1 MLLSHFFV
9 SRSAGWGITDL
20 RIQGGNPTIPFK
32 RISTCE
38 EFENCSPLT
47 SLSCFTVI
55 VSPSFE
61 FFTCPDTWPCLVR
74 LIHWHHVGVCV
85 VKGSWYEGG
94 GHYWRA
100 LLWRFHSHWWTHWH
114 HQGACSVV
122 QGATAAASCTFDSS
136 QVTVTKP
143 RSDFLTHIKFSRAA
157 TVSAAHSPQF

>member
-61 FFTCPDTWPCLVR
+61 FFTCPDTWPGLSR
-74 LIHWHHVGVCV
+74 LIHWHHVGVCG

-143 RSDFLTHIKFSRAA
+143 RSDFLTH
-157 TVSAAHSPQF
+157 T

>member
-1 MLLSHFFV
+1 ML
-9 SRSAGWGITDL
+9 
-20 RIQGGNPTIPFK
+20 
-32 RISTCE
+32 
-38 EFENCSPLT
+38 
-47 SLSCFTVI
+47 
-55 VSPSFE
+55 
-61 FFTCPDTWPCLVR
+61 
-74 LIHWHHVGVCV
+74 VCV
-85 VKGSWYEGG
+85 CGVKGSWYEGG

-157 TVSAAHSPQF
+157 TVSTAHSPQLVPTFCLDKNYEIEKLQNNSTVHPIVVGPLKTTMFTTPLKLT